1 MVTQKTKSFTI
12 IGLLLLALLFLVV
25 NMLSSTLLT
34 NARIDLTENELYTL
48 TDGTRNIIKKIEEP
62 VTMYLFYSD
71 KASEDVPQL
80 RTYATRV
87 KELLQEY
94 EQLSNGNIV
103 LNIIDPLPFSE
114 EEDQAGSFGLQA
126 IPVGATGEN
135 VYFGLAASNSV
146 GDTEVLPFF
155 QPQREQFLEY
165 DVSKILTTLSN
176 PKKTVVGVI
185 TQLPMFGGFDMETTQ
200 MTKAWAIVAQ
210 MRQLFEVKQLDVT
223 ADIID
228 EDVDILLVVHP
239 KNITEPTQY
248 AIDQFVMRGG
258 KAMFFVDPHSE
269 VDTPVRQQNSP
280 LEVEGGRTSNLKKLF
295 DAWGIDYD
303 ATKVVLDRKYAL
315 TVGGAHQ
322 GQSRHY
328 GLLAVTK
335 ENIDAEDVISS
346 ELEVISAGVSGY
358 IKAKEGSEIKII
370 PIVTSSD
377 DSALI
382 DATKFRFLPDL
393 NQLSNG
399 FVPTGE
405 KYILSARIQGKLGTA
420 FKNGRPQMSDAKKVD
435 ESKYGEHLEGTNEDA
450 NIIVVADTD
459 MLSDR
464 MWVQVQDF
472 FGQQIFNSWAN
483 NGDLVINAVDN
494 LTGSSDLIS
503 IRGRETSTRPF
514 ERVNELRLA
523 ADQKFRSTEEALQAK
538 LAETEKKLVELQQAR
553 DDSNELMLS
562 PEQEAEIDKFQQD
575 KFKVRKELRQVRHN
589 LDQDIEKLGS
599 TLKFMNIGLV
609 PIIISILALILSFVR
624 SRKRKHALGV

>member
-1 MVTQKTKSFTI
+1 MATKQTKSFTI
-12 IGLLLLALLFLVV
+12 IGLLILVVLFLIV
-25 NMLSSTLLT
+25 NMVSSTLFT
-34 NARIDLTENELYTL
+34 NSRIDLTENELYTL
-48 TDGTRNIIKKIEEP
+48 TDGTRNIVKNIEEP

-80 RTYATRV
+80 RTYAARV

-94 EQLSNGNIV
+94 EQLSDGKIV
-103 LNIIDPLPFSE
+103 LNIVDPLPFSE

-135 VYFGLAASNSV
+135 MYFGLAASNSV

-165 DVSKILTTLSN
+165 DISKVITTLSN

-185 TQLPMFGGFDMETTQ
+185 TQLPIFGGFDIQTTQ
-200 MTKAWAIVAQ
+200 MTKAWALIAQ

-223 ADIID
+223 TDLID
-228 EDVDILLVVHP
+228 ADVDILLVVHP

-248 AIDQFVMRGG
+248 AIDQYVMRGG
-258 KAMFFVDPHSE
+258 KAIFFVDPHSE
-269 VDTPVRQQNSP
+269 VDIPVKQQDSP
-280 LEVEGGRTSNLKKLF
+280 LEVEGGRTSDLNKLF
-295 DAWGIDYD
+295 SAWGIDYD

-322 GQSRHY
+322 GEARHY

-335 ENIDAEDVISS
+335 EDLDNEDIISS
-346 ELEVISAGVSGY
+346 ELEVISAGVSGFL
-358 IKAKEGSEIKII
+358 KVKEGSDIRLL
-370 PIVTSSD
+370 PLVTSSD

-399 FVPTGE
+399 FEPTGE
-405 KYILSARIQGKLGTA
+405 KYILSARIEGKLNSA
-420 FKNGRPQMSDAKKVD
+420 FPSRPAMSGAKKVD
-435 ESKYGEHLEGTNEDA
+435 ESKYGNHSLSSAENVNL
-450 NIIVVADTD
+450 IVVADTD

-464 MWVQVQDF
+464 MWVQVQEF
-472 FGQQIFNSWAN
+472 FGEQVFNAWAN
-483 NGDLVINAVDN
+483 NGDFIINAVDN

-503 IRGRETSTRPF
+503 IRGRETSSRPF
-514 ERVNELRLA
+514 ERVNDLRLA
-523 ADQKFRSTEEALQAK
+523 ADQKFRSTEEKLQAQ
-538 LAETEKKLVELQQAR
+538 LTETEAKLVELQKVR
-553 DDSNELMLS
+553 DDGDELMLS
-562 PEQEAEIDKFQQD
+562 PEQEAEITRFQQD

-589 LDQDIEKLGS
+589 LDLDIEKLGS
-599 TLKFMNIGLV
+599 KLKFINIGLV
-609 PIIISILALILSFVR
+609 PIIISILALIISFSR
-624 SRKRKHALGV
+624 SRKRKRALAS